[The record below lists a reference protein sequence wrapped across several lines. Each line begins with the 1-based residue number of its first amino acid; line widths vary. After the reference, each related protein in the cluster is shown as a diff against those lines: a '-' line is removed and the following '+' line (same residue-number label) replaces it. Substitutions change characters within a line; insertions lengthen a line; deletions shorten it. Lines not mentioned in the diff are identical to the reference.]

1 MAIDLNNAY
10 DSVEE
15 KIKSSKTYMQVKKD
29 TGEIIKKQK
38 NNLDKA
44 KKEVTTTVDNL
55 KNQQKRFQRQVKTQ
69 LDQLLSV
76 FQFNAGSGPET
87 FQYLKKKFIQAALII
102 EPKIFEI
109 INKETIHALGC
120 SQQQAYD
127 GQVVYIK
134 VKSVDIQKL
143 LKRDPTGENASLS
156 YEKTPPTPNSIPYS
170 MNREMWE
177 RLQNLNVPVD
187 YYGASGQKL
196 FEISYVQTDG
206 NGNSGD
212 FYKIA
217 LTNRVNGLNT
227 VSNFI
232 VDYYKSIKILDTT
245 NIFAQLMDQISGA
258 VSFDANVGSGELDEK
273 NKFLLLLQRIL
284 GLCFDSKREIDVS
297 GNSKIAELDGID
309 DSFFEFTDIDL
320 RYIDQLVS
328 NIQNG
333 VVEFEDC
340 QNVLLPVDSQSIMD
354 SLIKFNKSNKNELE
368 SAQQLTN
375 ALTDNE
381 KWKFLIP
388 TSVDIKLSVD
398 LSFLTNL
405 PKAIMMALLSPK
417 VLLPLM
423 TMAKAIGQSI
433 GDFVESLLTLIKHF
447 KKYVIKLMA
456 EIGGLFVKEL
466 FELIKKDI
474 RTLIDEII
482 KDISKEKILKK
493 YVIVLRLIELILIVA
508 KFVDDWKKCKSV
520 VDEILSLLNL
530 VSKSLGI
537 GSKVPSFLLA
547 ASQLL
552 DGFSNTRATINI
564 IQEFQ
569 KLGLPTGPMPDGSP
583 NLTLQSEVARVKG
596 IFQEASENG
605 KTQVFIKP
613 LTITPAGVTL
623 PTGDTFGKWY

>member
-15 KIKSSKTYMQVKKD
+15 KIKAGKTYIQVKKD
-29 TGEIIKKQK
+29 TSEIIKKQK
-38 NNLDKA
+38 DNLEKA
-44 KKEVTTTVDNL
+44 KESVTTTVDNL

-69 LDQLLSV
+69 FDQLLSV
-76 FQFNAGSGPET
+76 FQFNSGSGPET
-87 FQYLKKKFIQAALII
+87 FQYLKKKFIQAALIVQ
-102 EPKIFEI
+102 PKIFEI
-109 INKETIHALGC
+109 LTRETIHALGC

-127 GQVVYIK
+127 GTQVVYVK
-134 VKSVDIQKL
+134 VKSVDIQRL
-143 LKRDPTGENASLS
+143 LQRDPTGENASLS
-156 YEKTPPTPNSIPYS
+156 YEKTPPTPNTIPYS

-232 VDYYKSIKILDTT
+232 VDYYKSINILDTT

-284 GLCFDSKREIDVS
+284 GLCFDSKKEIDVS
-297 GNSKIAELDGID
+297 GNSKIAELDGVD

-340 QNVLLPVDSQSIMD
+340 QNVLLPVDSQSIID
-354 SLIKFNKSNKNELE
+354 SLIKFNKSNNELE
-368 SAQQLTN
+368 AAQQLTN

-388 TSVDIKLSVD
+388 NSVDIKLSVD

-405 PKAIMMALLSPK
+405 PKAIMMTLLSPK

-423 TMAKAIGQSI
+423 IMAKAIGQSI

-447 KKYVIKLMA
+447 KKYVIKIMA

-466 FELIKKDI
+466 FDLIKKDI
-474 RTLIDEII
+474 RTLIDDII
-482 KDISKEKILKK
+482 KDISKEKTLKK

-520 VDEILSLLNL
+520 VDEILSLLSL
-530 VSKSLGI
+530 AGKSLGI